1 MTILPRQSD
10 NYEELKNRKLI
21 QCELNIK
28 VNTGLQKHSLRQTCI
43 GCKLWRRRTRARRRQ
58 CSDRK
63 GDAAARA
70 ARGGGAGWRAE
81 YGHRWPAR
89 DRGLHLTSRWTM
101 SRKMAEQFSH
111 IFQSATFRM
120 WPATE
125 SGAVASAVTMLRFFQ
140 PISSSIS
147 LKLAVKYTKVE
158 DVIGTRSRTAA

>member
-63 GDAAARA
+63 GDTRPVLPEAVTPD
-70 ARGGGAGWRAE
+70 GEPSTGT
-81 YGHRWPAR
+81 
-89 DRGLHLTSRWTM
+89 DGL
-101 SRKMAEQFSH
+101 
-111 IFQSATFRM
+111 
-120 WPATE
+120 PAT
-125 SGAVASAVTMLRFFQ
+125 ADC
-140 PISSSIS
+140 I
-147 LKLAVKYTKVE
+147 
-158 DVIGTRSRTAA
+158 